1 MAISSL
7 SGQTPSPSAVTA
19 TLPSATAA
27 KGATPALAESAGT
40 TSPITAAEGRD
51 TFLRLL
57 VAQLEHQD
65 PLKPMENSDF
75 TGQLAQFSML
85 EQIESMNKNLRS
97 MVDAQ
102 QALNGLQTKMQATSL
117 VGKEVMI
124 KGNSF
129 QVENQRPSQ
138 PLTYTLASASTEVI
152 IEFQN
157 KAGGAPVRFKQTNVP
172 AGEYEL
178 PRDNKDVKQ
187 WLKGLTDGTKEYTAQ
202 IYAKDGAGQPVAA
215 DMFIQGRVTGV
226 EYSADQPFFLMG
238 KHRLAFSDLVRI
250 QQ

>member
-1 MAISSL
+1 MAVSSI
-7 SGQTPSPSAVTA
+7 SGQTPAPSAVTG
-19 TLPSATAA
+19 TSQSATAA
-27 KGATPALAESAGT
+27 KGATPALAASAGT

-75 TGQLAQFSML
+75 TAQLAQFSML

-117 VGKEVMI
+117 VGKEVRI

-129 QVENQRPSQ
+129 QVENGKPSQ
-138 PLTYTLASASTEVI
+138 LFYELAAPSKEVV

-157 KAGGAPVRFKQTNVP
+157 KAGGAPERFIKTNVP
-172 AGEYEL
+172 AGEFEL
-178 PRDNKDVKQ
+178 LRDDKAVQ
-187 WLKGLTDGTKEYTAQ
+187 AWLKKLTAGTKEYTVQ

>member
-1 MAISSL
+1 MAVSSL
-7 SGQTPSPSAVTA
+7 TGQTPSPSAVTA
-19 TLPSATAA
+19 TPPPATAA
-27 KGATPALAESAGT
+27 KGATPALAEAAEKTGA
-40 TSPITAAEGRD
+40 ITAKEGRD

-65 PLKPMENSDF
+65 PLNPMENSDF
-75 TGQLAQFSML
+75 TAQLAQFSML

-102 QALNGLQTKMQATSL
+102 QALNGLQTKMQASSL
-117 VGKEVMI
+117 VGKEVRI

-129 QVENQRPSQ
+129 QVENGKPSQ
-138 PLTYTLASASTEVI
+138 LFYTLEAPSTEVV

-157 KAGGAPVRFKQTNVP
+157 KAGGAPERFIKANVP

-178 PRDNKDVKQ
+178 PRDDKAVKD
-187 WLKGLTDGTKEYTAQ
+187 WLGKLTAGTKEYTVQ

-250 QQ
+250 AD